1 MQRLVNHPNYIFLGK
16 TILGTFQHTIILWI
30 TYQSLGCNMV
40 LHVVGVLYAPPEIFA
55 DSLCNLKMNVTP
67 ILCQHGPTTRK
78 SKQNV

>member
-1 MQRLVNHPNYIFLGK
+1 
-16 TILGTFQHTIILWI
+16 
-30 TYQSLGCNMV
+30 MV